1 MTYGQMEQFT
11 HAQLE
16 LYTHFQLERIFA
28 VYDRMQTDVD
38 NKTAKGLMNYIDLNR
53 LEENIKTVADE
64 VAVGFVQKTWVVG
77 DLLRVSDYARWKT
90 AVDSIKSAYDVLQT
104 YPSRPFNTF
113 TKWNELE
120 YLLWYTDKI
129 FNENNLATSY
139 CGEFYC
145 GEYGLI

>member
-1 MTYGQMEQFT
+1 MRRVGVNLMLT
-11 HAQLE
+11 A
-16 LYTHFQLERIFA
+16 IF
-28 VYDRMQTDVD
+28 DRVQSDVD
-38 NKTAKGLMNYIDLNR
+38 NKTAKGLMNYTDLNR

-64 VAVGFVQKTWVVG
+64 VAVGFVQKTWAVD
-77 DLLRVSDYARWKT
+77 DLPRVSDYARWKT
-90 AVDSIKSAYDVLQT
+90 AIDSIKSAYNVLVNS
-104 YPSRPFNTF
+104 PNRPFNTF

-129 FNENNLATSY
+129 FTENDLAKPY

>member
-1 MTYGQMEQFT
+1 MLT
-11 HAQLE
+11 A
-16 LYTHFQLERIFA
+16 I
-28 VYDRMQTDVD
+28 YDRTQADVD
-38 NKTAKGLMNYIDLNR
+38 NLTSKGLINYTDANR

-64 VAVGFVQKTWVVG
+64 VAVGFIQKIWAVG
-77 DLLRVSDYARWKT
+77 QLPRVSDYVRWKT
-90 AVDSIKSAYDVLQT
+90 AIDSIKTAYDVLQT
-104 YPSRPFNTF
+104 SPSRPFNTF

-129 FNENNLATSY
+129 FNENNLSTSY

>member
-1 MTYGQMEQFT
+1 MLT
-11 HAQLE
+11 A
-16 LYTHFQLERIFA
+16 I
-28 VYDRMQTDVD
+28 YDRVQSDVD
-38 NKTAKGLMNYIDLNR
+38 NKTAKGLMNYTDANR

-64 VAVGFVQKTWVVG
+64 VAVGFIQKTWSVG
-77 DLLRVSDYARWKT
+77 QLPRVSDYARWKT
-90 AVDSIKSAYDVLQT
+90 AIDSIKTAYNVLRT
-104 YPSRPFNTF
+104 SPSRPFNTF

-129 FNENNLATSY
+129 FTENDLAKPY

>member
-1 MTYGQMEQFT
+1 MLT
-11 HAQLE
+11 A
-16 LYTHFQLERIFA
+16 I
-28 VYDRMQTDVD
+28 YDRTQTDVD
-38 NKTAKGLMNYIDLNR
+38 DLTSKGLMNYTDLNR

-64 VAVGFVQKTWVVG
+64 VAVGFIQKTWAVD
-77 DLLRVSDYARWKT
+77 DLPRVSDYTRWKT
-90 AVDSIKSAYDVLQT
+90 AIDSIKTAYDVLINS
-104 YPSRPFNTF
+104 PNRPFNTF

-129 FNENNLATSY
+129 FTKNDLAKPY